1 MKTRTEYD
9 SMGPIEV
16 PKEAWWGA
24 QTERSRQN
32 FKIGGEKMP
41 PELLRALVLVKK
53 MAAVANQRTGKLA
66 AEKALAIQHAADLML
81 KGENW
86 NEFPL
91 VVWQTG
97 SGTQSNMNANEVIA
111 HLASQK
117 DLTVH
122 PNDDV
127 NMSQSSNDV
136 FPTALHIAGTFAIE
150 RTLLPAIH
158 EMVSVLKE
166 LEEKNQHVI
175 KIGRTH
181 LQDATPVTFAQE
193 VSGWR
198 SALEHN
204 ATMLA
209 NSLTELRQLAIG
221 GTAVGTGLNASK
233 AYERAFIE
241 ALNEET
247 GIHFVGESNKFH
259 ALANRDAVVYVS
271 GALKAL
277 AVNCM
282 KMANDIRWLASGPRS
297 GLGEIT
303 LPANEPG
310 SSIMPGKINPT
321 QCEALAMVAVQVMG
335 NDTAIGVAA
344 SQGNFELNVYLP
356 LIAFD
361 LLQSIRL
368 LTDALHSFSD
378 KCLKGLVVN
387 EDRMADLLEQSL
399 MLVTALNTHIGYDK
413 GAEIAKK
420 AFNEGTT
427 LKDSALSLGYV
438 TEEEYENW
446 VRPEKM
452 IGENVDDYL

>member
-66 AEKALAIQHAADLML
+66 AEKALAIQHAADLLL

-86 NEFPL
+86 DEFPL

-166 LEEKNQHVI
+166 
-175 KIGRTH
+175 
-181 LQDATPVTFAQE
+181 
-193 VSGWR
+193 
-198 SALEHN
+198 
-204 ATMLA
+204 
-209 NSLTELRQLAIG
+209 
-221 GTAVGTGLNASK
+221 
-233 AYERAFIE
+233 
-241 ALNEET
+241 
-247 GIHFVGESNKFH
+247 
-259 ALANRDAVVYVS
+259 
-271 GALKAL
+271 
-277 AVNCM
+277 
-282 KMANDIRWLASGPRS
+282 
-297 GLGEIT
+297 
-303 LPANEPG
+303 
-310 SSIMPGKINPT
+310 
-321 QCEALAMVAVQVMG
+321 
-335 NDTAIGVAA
+335 
-344 SQGNFELNVYLP
+344 
-356 LIAFD
+356 
-361 LLQSIRL
+361 
-368 LTDALHSFSD
+368 
-378 KCLKGLVVN
+378 
-387 EDRMADLLEQSL
+387 
-399 MLVTALNTHIGYDK
+399 
-413 GAEIAKK
+413 
-420 AFNEGTT
+420 
-427 LKDSALSLGYV
+427 
-438 TEEEYENW
+438 
-446 VRPEKM
+446 
-452 IGENVDDYL
+452 

>member
-41 PELLRALVLVKK
+41 PELLRALVFVKK

-66 AEKALAIQHAADLML
+66 AEKALAIQYAADLLL

-86 NEFPL
+86 DEFPL

-198 SALEHN
+198 SSLEHN

-247 GIHFVGESNKFH
+247 GIQFSGETNKFH

-277 AVNCM
+277 AANCM

-310 SSIMPGKINPT
+310 SSIMPGNVNPT

-335 NDTAIGVAA
+335 NDTAIGIAA

-427 LKDSALSLGYV
+427 FKDSALSLGYV